1 MSKKR
6 SKKRPQ
12 LAVAPKQDDK
22 LKIFIKEKD
31 PTKVARGHQPRLS
44 GAGTHDDRRTKRQR
58 TRSSQ
63 KRRALGEWQ

>member
-1 MSKKR
+1 MAKKS

-12 LAVAPKQDDK
+12 LVVAPKQDDH
-22 LKIFIKEKD
+22 LKIILKEID

-44 GAGTHDDRRTKRQR
+44 GAGTHGDRRTKRQR

-63 KRRALGEWQ
+63 KRRILGEWQ